1 MPSSAL
7 NSFRPSGQLSCFD
20 FFQILTRRY
29 PNPRINETAVN
40 YETATASNPFF
51 LHACHWAAHAP
62 FLMDNSLIMCHE
74 ALPQVRIVT
83 FSPTYTVNALIDVRP
98 FLLQD
103 AL

>member
-1 MPSSAL
+1 
-7 NSFRPSGQLSCFD
+7 
-20 FFQILTRRY
+20 
-29 PNPRINETAVN
+29 
-40 YETATASNPFF
+40 
-51 LHACHWAAHAP
+51 
-62 FLMDNSLIMCHE
+62 MDNSLIMCHE